1 MKRILVIDGQGGG
14 FGKSIIEK
22 LKQNKPNNCEIIGIG
37 TNSIATSVML
47 KAGADMVATG
57 ENPVIVGCKKAD
69 VIAGPMGIVLA
80 NSMLGEFSPAM
91 AAAVAES
98 EAIRVL
104 IPVSRCNT
112 HIAGVVEK
120 PLSKYIDDAV
130 AMIVAHVNDSNVS

>member
-22 LKQNKPNNCEIIGIG
+22 LKQNKPKNCEIVAIG
-37 TNSIATSVML
+37 TNSLATSVML

-69 VIAGPMGIVLA
+69 IIAGPMGIVLA
-80 NSMLGEFSPAM
+80 NSMMGEFSPAM

-98 EAIRVL
+98 QAIRVL
-104 IPVSRCNT
+104 IPVTRCNT
-112 HIAGVVEK
+112 YIAGVVDK
-120 PLSKYIDDAV
+120 TLGKYIDDGV
-130 AMIVAHVNDSNVS
+130 EMIIKCIQDEK

>member
-80 NSMLGEFSPAM
+80 NSMLGEFSPTM

>member
-14 FGKSIIEK
+14 FGRSIIEK
-22 LKQNKPNNCEIIGIG
+22 LKQNRPENCEIVGIG
-37 TNSIATSVML
+37 TNSLATSVML

-57 ENPVIVGCKKAD
+57 ENPVIVGCRKAD
-69 VIAGPMGIVLA
+69 IIAGPMGIVLA

-104 IPVSRCNT
+104 IPVTRCNT
-112 HIAGVVEK
+112 FVAGVVEK
-120 PLSKYIDDAV
+120 TLSKYIDDAV
-130 AMIVAHVNDSNVS
+130 EMIVKCVNDSK